1 MQMTLSTSH
10 CLLVKV
16 SSILR
21 AILQTPFLYRFTTG
35 AFDTFSG
42 KQKDPREMLPAAFS
56 ASVKKTSPVWTFH
69 FLILDG
75 CGVQTLKIGI
85 HGKFY
90 DIATGYVAQV
100 PVRKSCES
108 IRHLMIFRLWKLS
121 MNNNTIVSLHESISQ
136 SFTHAAKLLKHACL
150 YHCLCCIECHEGSD
164 DLRTCSN
171 AKSEI
176 LRSTDALSL

>member
-1 MQMTLSTSH
+1 MQSCRLPSFTVSPQALSTHFPESKRIQGRCFQRH
-10 CLLVKV
+10 
-16 SSILR
+16 SQPQSR
-21 AILQTPFLYRFTTG
+21 R
-35 AFDTFSG
+35 
-42 KQKDPREMLPAAFS
+42 PRQCD
-56 ASVKKTSPVWTFH
+56 PVWTFH